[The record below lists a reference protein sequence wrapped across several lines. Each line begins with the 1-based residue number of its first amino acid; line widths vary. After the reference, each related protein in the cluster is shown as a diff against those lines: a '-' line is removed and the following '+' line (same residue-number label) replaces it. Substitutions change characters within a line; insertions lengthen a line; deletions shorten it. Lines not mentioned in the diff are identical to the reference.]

1 MEILPFQK
9 MLKNFSINLIP
20 LHVLVLV
27 ISGNFTNKV
36 YIAYTTFYVLGQLMA
51 MQVSSHNLTY
61 LLQSSICKSTTWMG
75 YLFFI
80 GSICWFPTS
89 QNK

>member
-1 MEILPFQK
+1 MEILLFQK

-61 LLQSSICKSTTWMG
+61 LLHLDSKSTTCMG
-75 YLFFI
+75 YGWVIYFL
-80 GSICWFPTS
+80 
-89 QNK
+89 